1 MPECYRTNSSA
12 IFRQL
17 GTVLVK
23 NIVDYIR
30 CAYSCYRASLSR
42 TAKAPKNGLGRFL
55 GTLANGPKFHIFAKT
70 FIMTI
75 ISYNV
80 NGIRAAINKG
90 FVDWLKSAIPD
101 IICLQEI
108 KAHIGQLELSLFE
121 EAGYPYHYWFSAEKK
136 GYSGVAILS
145 KTEPKH
151 VAYGTGI
158 ESMDVEGRNLRADY
172 DGFSVMSLYLP
183 SGTNDARL
191 DHKLEYMDL
200 FQHYIND
207 LKQNIPNLIICGDY
221 NICHEEIDIHN
232 PKGLSKV
239 SGFLPVE
246 RKWIG
251 AFIDSGFIDSFRY
264 LHPDRVEYSWWS
276 YRANARAN
284 NKGWRLDY
292 AMVAEPL
299 KEKISRAVILP
310 EAKHSDHCPVLVE
323 LS

>member
-1 MPECYRTNSSA
+1 M
-12 IFRQL
+12 
-17 GTVLVK
+17 K
-23 NIVDYIR
+23 
-30 CAYSCYRASLSR
+30 
-42 TAKAPKNGLGRFL
+42 
-55 GTLANGPKFHIFAKT
+55 
-70 FIMTI
+70 I

-90 FVDWLKSAIPD
+90 FIDWLKSANPD
-101 IICLQEI
+101 VVCLQEI
-108 KAHIGQLELSLFE
+108 KAMKEQLDLDLFS
-121 EAGYPYHYWFSAEKK
+121 EAGYKYTYWFSAQKK

-151 VAYGTGI
+151 VEYGTGI
-158 ESMDVEGRNLRADY
+158 ASMDFEGRNIRADF

-191 DHKLEYMDL
+191 DHKFEYMDM
-200 FQHYIND
+200 FQEYINT
-207 LKQNIPNLIICGDY
+207 LKKEVPNLIVCGDY

-251 AFIDSGFIDSFRY
+251 SFMNSGFIDSFRY
-264 LHPDRVEYSWWS
+264 LNKEPHNYTWWS

-299 KEKISRAVILP
+299 QENIKRAVILSN
-310 EAKHSDHCPVLVE
+310 AVHSDHCPILVE
-323 LS
+323 IEK